1 MRVNAMTYPYLTS
14 VFFTSL
20 ERGAQREKK
29 SEESE
34 QGRGGESERKVWSCV
49 SETKQHRRRTKK
61 KKEREK
67 DDNNKEEEE
76 KDTDWSLGGQTAD

>member
-1 MRVNAMTYPYLTS
+1 MRVDAMTYPYLTS

-34 QGRGGESERKVWSCV
+34 QGRGGESERKV
-49 SETKQHRRRTKK
+49 
-61 KKEREK
+61 
-67 DDNNKEEEE
+67 
-76 KDTDWSLGGQTAD
+76 